1 MGVHGM
7 FLGVNNTIPTYMD
20 ATRYEPHNKSDG
32 HHHDT
37 RCMTHAKYQKR
48 LVYVSLMLA
57 WC

>member
-32 HHHDT
+32 HHHDA
-37 RCMTHAKYQKR
+37 RCMTHATKKKKKN
-48 LVYVSLMLA
+48 VSV
-57 WC
+57 C